1 MDYDDS
7 DQRVIILSSP
17 RMGTVNYTVN
27 MSNFAFSPATI
38 IINKGDSVTWVN
50 QDSSPHNIVG
60 SFFRSSLLA
69 QRQSYTVTFDE
80 DRTYNYSCGI
90 HPQMQGVVIVQGGGS
105 DDRSGRSDDDDSR
118 HSGGSDDD

>member
-50 QDSSPHNIVG
+50 HVDVNEKSGH
-60 SFFRSSLLA
+60 LLV
-69 QRQSYTVTFDE
+69 R
-80 DRTYNYSCGI
+80 N
-90 HPQMQGVVIVQGGGS
+90 
-105 DDRSGRSDDDDSR
+105 
-118 HSGGSDDD
+118 